1 VTSQEARDALSG
13 RGATP
18 RSTLLVVALATT
30 TALAT
35 FTAPLATITSTAAG
49 LDAGPAGR
57 TWILSSMAI
66 GLGAF
71 LLSAGTLADDRG
83 RRRVFVTGL
92 ALLLVSSVVCAAAPD
107 DVVFVLGRI
116 GQGAGAA
123 AVIAAG
129 LGLIAQAFAP
139 GPDRAAASGVWGAS
153 VGAGIA
159 IGPLASAGLDLV
171 VGWRAVH
178 VVLAAASLAVALMAL
193 RRVEESRM
201 PERRGL
207 DLAGTVLFTG
217 ATGSFLAALVESRL
231 GWDRV
236 PTLVLAA
243 SAVVLAVG
251 FVVVERR
258 TRAPMLDLGLFTRP
272 AFLAATVAAT
282 VTGGG
287 IIALLSTMAGFLDGA
302 LGIDAFGA
310 AWLLLAWSGTSVV
323 TALLARRLPP
333 SFGGRQQ
340 LVAGLLVV
348 ALGQLL
354 LSGVGPDATWV
365 RFLPGLLV
373 AGVASGVVNSALG
386 REAVA
391 SVPAGRAGMGSGANN
406 TARYVGSAIGVGVV
420 SAILGA
426 PRSGPPV
433 EALVDGWNVAALVTA
448 GVTAVGGVVV
458 ALCRERAPR
467 G

>member
-1 VTSQEARDALSG
+1 MTTPDR
-13 RGATP
+13 RRTP
-18 RSTLLVVALATT
+18 RATLLVVALATAT
-30 TALAT
+30 SLAA

-49 LDAGPAGR
+49 LGAGAAGR

-66 GLGAF
+66 GLGAV

-83 RRRVFVTGL
+83 RRRVFVAGL
-92 ALLLVSSVVCAAAPD
+92 GLLLASSVVCATAPEE
-107 DVVFVLGRI
+107 VVFVLGRI

-129 LGLIAQAFAP
+129 LGLISARFEP
-139 GPDRAAASGVWGAS
+139 GPDRARASGVWGAS

-159 IGPLASAGLDLV
+159 VGPLVSAGLDV
-171 VGWRAVH
+171 AVGWRAVH
-178 VVLAAASLAVALMAL
+178 VVLAVVSLAIALLAL
-193 RRVEESRM
+193 RTVEESRT
-201 PERRGL
+201 PEPRGL

-217 ATGSFLAALVESRL
+217 AVGTFLAALVEGRL
-231 GWDRV
+231 GWDRAT
-236 PTLVLAA
+236 PLALAA
-243 SAVVLAVG
+243 VAAVLLVA

-258 TRAPMLDLGLFTRP
+258 GRAPMLDLGLLRRP
-272 AFLAATVAAT
+272 AFLAATVAAA

-287 IIALLSTMAGFLDGA
+287 IIALLSTMAFFLDAAYGTTA
-302 LGIDAFGA
+302 LHA

-323 TALLARRLPP
+323 TALLARRLPA
-333 SFGGRQQ
+333 SITGRHQ
-340 LVAGLLVV
+340 LVVGLLIV

-354 LSGVGPDATWV
+354 LTGAGTDSGWAH
-365 RFLPGLLV
+365 FLPGLFV

-391 SVPAGRAGMGSGANN
+391 SVPAGRGGMGSGANN
-406 TARYVGSAIGVGVV
+406 TARYVGSAVGVGVV

-426 PRSGPPV
+426 PRPGTPL
-433 EALVDGWNVAALVTA
+433 EGLVAGWNVAAVVTA
-448 GVTAVGGVVV
+448 AVTLAGAVVV

-467 G
+467 A